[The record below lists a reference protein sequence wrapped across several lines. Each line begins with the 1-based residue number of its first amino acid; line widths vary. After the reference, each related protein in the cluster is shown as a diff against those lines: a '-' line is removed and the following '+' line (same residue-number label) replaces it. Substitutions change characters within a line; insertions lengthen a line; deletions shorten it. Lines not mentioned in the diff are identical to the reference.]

1 MRTSVFTLH
10 HQIETVA
17 QRIEQR
23 KTLYQIL
30 ICIAGV
36 MIKLLRIRRRR
47 SLVRIQQS
55 LNNRSGV
62 RYKVTS
68 FRKKTPLLVLTT
80 SLTKKTK

>member
-1 MRTSVFTLH
+1 MQKINLRKNIAYFSFTLY

-47 SLVRIQQS
+47 SLVRIQPVSQ
-55 LNNRSGV
+55 
-62 RYKVTS
+62 
-68 FRKKTPLLVLTT
+68 
-80 SLTKKTK
+80 

>member
-1 MRTSVFTLH
+1 MMMQKINLRRKKTLRTSVFTLY

-47 SLVRIQQS
+47 SLVRIQPVSQ
-55 LNNRSGV
+55 
-62 RYKVTS
+62 
-68 FRKKTPLLVLTT
+68 
-80 SLTKKTK
+80 

>member
-1 MRTSVFTLH
+1 MMMQKNKPAQKHCVLQFFTLH

-47 SLVRIQQS
+47 SPVRIRPVSQ
-55 LNNRSGV
+55 
-62 RYKVTS
+62 
-68 FRKKTPLLVLTT
+68 
-80 SLTKKTK
+80 

>member
-1 MRTSVFTLH
+1 MMMQKNKSTQKHCILQFLLC
-10 HQIETVA
+10 IIKLMTVA

-47 SLVRIQQS
+47 SLVRIQSVSQ
-55 LNNRSGV
+55 
-62 RYKVTS
+62 
-68 FRKKTPLLVLTT
+68 
-80 SLTKKTK
+80 